1 MMNIKQ
7 IDGYP
12 KVLPRIEN
20 IPEFLRALPAANW
33 TADPKP
39 GHPGKFH
46 KAPRNPKTGIRV
58 GANDPANFGSFDD
71 AVKGLDS
78 GKYSGIGVLVT
89 DGIIGL
95 DIDGL
100 GQQPPEVKDL
110 VKRAVMAGAYCEKSP
125 SGDGLRLFVRGSLPG
140 TGRKH
145 GGLEIYGKARFLTVT
160 GASLNKQP
168 ANLIAGQWLI
178 DEFLKFMP
186 DSSVKDKETAQPE
199 ITQASDVNLTTVT
212 RLVEHMAT
220 KEPRLHAGEWE
231 RFDTGLGVVGYS
243 SQSEADYA
251 YLGACV
257 RQLDAWGIARDEVSA
272 IALSAFR
279 QSGLYRD
286 DRRALLSIS
295 KHVAGLPERPQHSPS
310 RERVYLNLSDG
321 LITLSDIPPPPR
333 EFVIDGLLAA
343 GKSALFAG
351 AGGTSKTQGALQ
363 FMVGVAAGM
372 AIFSREVTQGASL
385 GIFAEDDQEELARR
399 INATISTLN
408 LSAQQKKAVTKRLRA
423 LSMVGLDARFT
434 KPING
439 AIESTGFVDEIV
451 RLCEELAAESGEP
464 VRLIVIDHASLIHGG
479 DHNSREDVTQTARLI
494 NHIANVTGAAVL
506 LLAHTRKGASTKDE
520 EPTADD
526 ASGSAAWADLVR
538 SVLLLRTMTEA
549 ECRRLGGDSD
559 KRKEYASLNVVK
571 ANYAPPSSAIWLHRR
586 SIEGWGVGVLTEVDL
601 KPKPKPLPGCDWK
614 LRERIVNLVKM
625 SPNLTQNKMLVHAGV
640 KGELRASKDKV
651 TLEVDAMLL
660 TGELVL
666 VEPTSEEK
674 RRLAIKGSTAG
685 FLRIGKEQS

>member
-1 MMNIKQ
+1 MNIKQ

-12 KVLPRIEN
+12 RILPSVDN
-20 IPEFLRALPAANW
+20 IPGFLRALPFANW
-33 TADPKP
+33 IAEPKP
-39 GHPGKFH
+39 GAPGKFN
-46 KAPRNPKTGIRV
+46 KAPRNPRTGFKV
-58 GANDPANFGSFDD
+58 GANDSNNFGSFND
-71 AVKGLDS
+71 AIEGLES

-89 DGIIGL
+89 DGVVGL

-100 GQQPPEVKDL
+100 GQQSSEVKDL
-110 VKRAVMAGAYCEKSP
+110 VRRALAAGAYCEKSP
-125 SGDGLRLFVRGSLPG
+125 SGDGLRLFVRGALPG

-145 GGLEIYGKARFLTVT
+145 EGLEIYGKARFLTVT

-186 DSSVKDKETAQPE
+186 DNSVKDKETAQPKT
-199 ITQASDVNLTTVT
+199 TQAGDANLTTVT
-212 RLVEHMAT
+212 RLAEYMAT
-220 KEPRLHAGEWE
+220 KEPSLHAGEWKQV
-231 RFDTGLGVVGYS
+231 DTGLGVVGYS
-243 SQSEADYA
+243 SQSEADFA

-257 RQLDAWGIARDEVSA
+257 RQLEAWRVDHNEMPE
-272 IALSAFR
+272 IALEAFKC
-279 QSGLYRD
+279 SDLYRD
-286 DRRALLSIS
+286 DRKALLAIN
-295 KHVAGLPERPQHSPS
+295 KHIDALPERPQYAPS
-310 RERVYLNLSDG
+310 LERVRLNLSDG
-321 LITLSDIPPPPR
+321 LIALSDIPPPLR
-333 EFVIDGLLAA
+333 KFVIGGLLPD

-363 FMVGVAAGM
+363 FMVGVAAGKSV
-372 AIFSREVTQGASL
+372 FSREVMQGAAL
-385 GIFAEDDQEELARR
+385 GIFAEDDTEELARR
-399 INATISTLN
+399 INATINTLN
-408 LSAQQKKAVTKRLRA
+408 LSPQQKNAVVKRLRA

-451 RLCEELAAESGEP
+451 RLCEELTAESGEP

-479 DHNSREDVTQTARLI
+479 DFNSREDVAQTGRLI

-526 ASGSAAWADLVR
+526 AAGSTAWVDLVR
-538 SVLLLRTMTEA
+538 TVILLRTMTDA
-549 ECRRLGGDSD
+549 EGKKIGIDPD
-559 KRKEYASLNVVK
+559 KRREYASLNVVK

-586 SIEGWGVGVLTEVDL
+586 SVEGWGVGLLTEVDL

-614 LRERIVNLVKM
+614 LRERITNLVKC
-625 SPNLTQNKMLVHAGV
+625 SPNLTQSKILVHAGV
-640 KGELRASKDKV
+640 KEELRASKGKV

-666 VEPTSEEK
+666 VEPTAEEK
-674 RRLAIKGSTAG
+674 KRAAIKGATAG